1 MDFSFSNLKHLILSH
16 LTLILTVFIGICV
29 STLSFIFTKNI
40 QLDIYFSDALPTHFF
55 QIFIHNL
62 TFLIIFSIPFI
73 GHVYYMYSFLIIFVA
88 IGMHV
93 NHLGLFNTL
102 GKLWHLPIE
111 VYAFSLIIDSSF
123 KPIKKRIKPILTA
136 TLCLLISA
144 IIEFYI

>member
-1 MDFSFSNLKHLILSH
+1 MDFNFPNFKCFIFSH
-16 LTLILTVFIGICV
+16 LTLILTIFIGACV

-40 QLDIYFSDALPTHFF
+40 PLDIYFSDSLPTHFF

-62 TFLIIFSIPFI
+62 TFLIIYSIPFV
-73 GHVYYMYSFLIIFVA
+73 GHIYYLYAFLVIFVA

-93 NHLGLFNTL
+93 NHLGLYNTL
-102 GKLWHLPIE
+102 LKLWHLPIE
-111 VYAFSLIIDSSF
+111 IYAFSLMIDSSF
-123 KPIKKRIKPILTA
+123 KPIKKRIKPSLTA

>member
-73 GHVYYMYSFLIIFVA
+73 GHVYSFLIIFVA

-93 NHLGLFNTL
+93 NHLGLYNTL
-102 GKLWHLPIE
+102 LKLWHLPIE
-111 VYAFSLIIDSSF
+111 VYAFSLMIDSSF